1 MNIFIIASIVGI
13 LISCG
18 GGPVIPPRMLL
29 MEKLVAEMRDPSSQ
43 KSISQVDLTK
53 AYALQQMWSRAEEIA
68 RSIANYR
75 SALARLTLV
84 EAKIELGQFAE
95 ASKDLLVM
103 PSLPMHGE
111 GQQRWEII
119 SRQLS
124 LAEVVNIY
132 PEMIAAYE
140 KANIRVPPQFK
151 GNGKNLPANQFP
163 TAAQVDRKLASA
175 KKMDS
180 DVKVKK
186 KSNSKDLSSK
196 SGAVNFEAP
205 EGGEILLARMKVKM
219 ALQVLMARAEG
230 LIALERN
237 EDARNL
243 LLPMLTSQDD
253 SSFPNLRL
261 QGEYYILCWKAG
273 LQDQVRPLLP
283 PLFERLRAFPSQH
296 SDLGD
301 YLAAGIVL
309 ATLDGKPEAARQMLE
324 YGREGLRHHSDF
336 SRNKNFAGLGKGCW
350 ESKME
355 KEARECWERSLQGAS
370 VIPNPQSRAVG
381 AFEVLLAQLRVGAP
395 TLPKE
400 EKQIRDILQKLPEA
414 YLAIGVK

>member
-1 MNIFIIASIVGI
+1 
-13 LISCG
+13 
-18 GGPVIPPRMLL
+18 MLL

-75 SALARLTLV
+75 SALARLALV
-84 EAKIELGQFAE
+84 EARIELGQFAE
-95 ASKDLLVM
+95 ASKDLLAM
-103 PSLPMHGE
+103 PSLPMDGE
-111 GQQRWEII
+111 SQQRWEII

-151 GNGKNLPANQFP
+151 GNGKTLPANQST

-175 KKMDS
+175 KMDS

-186 KSNSKDLSSK
+186 KSNSEDLSSK
-196 SGAVNFEAP
+196 SGAVNLKAP
-205 EGGEILLARMKVKM
+205 ESGEILLARIKVKM

-237 EDARNL
+237 EDARHL
-243 LLPMLTSQDD
+243 LLPILTPQEDN
-253 SSFPNLRL
+253 SFPNLHL

-283 PLFERLRAFPSQH
+283 PLFESLRAFPIQH

-301 YLAAGIVL
+301 YLAVGIVL
-309 ATLDGKPEAARQMLE
+309 ATLDGKPEAALRMLE
-324 YGREGLRHHSDF
+324 YGREGLRHHSEF
-336 SRNKNFAGLGKGCW
+336 SRNKNFARLGKGCW
-350 ESKME
+350 ESKLG

-381 AFEVLLAQLRVGAP
+381 AFEVLLAQQRVSAP
-395 TLPKE
+395 SLPEE

-414 YLAIGVK
+414 YLAIVVK

>member
-1 MNIFIIASIVGI
+1 MNIFIIATIVGV

-43 KSISQVDLTK
+43 KSLSQVDLTK
-53 AYALQQMWSRAEEIA
+53 AYALQQKWSRAEEIA
-68 RSIANYR
+68 RSIPNYR
-75 SALARLTLV
+75 SALARLALV
-84 EAKIELGQFAE
+84 EARIELGQFAE
-95 ASKDLLVM
+95 ASRDLIAM
-103 PSLPMHGE
+103 PSLPSDGE
-111 GQQRWEII
+111 GPQRWEIV

-124 LAEVVNIY
+124 LAEAVNIY

-140 KANIRVPPQFK
+140 KANIRVPDQFK
-151 GNGKNLPANQFP
+151 GSGTNLPAYQSP
-163 TAAQVDRKLASA
+163 SVVQEDQKPGTTE
-175 KKMDS
+175 KKGS
-180 DVKVKK
+180 DVKMTK
-186 KSNSKDLSSK
+186 KSNSKNLSSK
-196 SGAVNFEAP
+196 SVPVNLEAP
-205 EGGEILLARMKVKM
+205 EGGEVFLARIKVKM
-219 ALQVLMARAEG
+219 GLQVLMARAEG
-230 LIALERN
+230 LITLERKD
-237 EDARNL
+237 DARNL

-283 PLFERLRAFPSQH
+283 PLFERLGAFPIQH

-309 ATLDGKPEAARQMLE
+309 ATLDGKPEVARRMLE

-336 SRNKNFAGLGKGCW
+336 SRNKNFAVLGKGCW

-355 KEARECWERSLQGAS
+355 KDARECWERSLQGAS

-381 AFEVLLAQLRVGAP
+381 AFEVLIAQQRVSAP
-395 TLPKE
+395 TLPE
-400 EKQIRDILQKLPEA
+400 EERQIRDILLKLPEA

>member
-1 MNIFIIASIVGI
+1 MNIFIIASVVGA

-53 AYALQQMWSRAEEIA
+53 AYALQQKWSRAEEIA
-68 RSIANYR
+68 RSISNYR
-75 SALARLTLV
+75 SALARLALV
-84 EAKIELGQFAE
+84 EARIELGQFAE
-95 ASKDLLVM
+95 ASKDLLAM
-103 PSLPMHGE
+103 PSLPMDGE
-111 GQQRWEII
+111 GQQRWEVI

-124 LAEVVNIY
+124 LAEAVNIY

-140 KANIRVPPQFK
+140 KSNIRVPPQFK
-151 GNGKNLPANQFP
+151 GSGTNLPANQYP
-163 TAAQVDRKLASA
+163 SAVQEDRKSGTTE
-175 KKMDS
+175 KIGS
-180 DVKVKK
+180 DVKMTK

-196 SGAVNFEAP
+196 PSPVNLEAP
-205 EGGEILLARMKVKM
+205 EGGEIFLARIKVKM
-219 ALQVLMARAEG
+219 GLQALMARAEG

-237 EDARNL
+237 EDARHL
-243 LLPMLTSQDD
+243 LLPILTSQEDN
-253 SSFPNLRL
+253 SFPNLRL

-283 PLFERLRAFPSQH
+283 PLFESLRAFPIQH
-296 SDLGD
+296 SELGD
-301 YLAAGIVL
+301 YLAAGIIL
-309 ATLDGKPEAARQMLE
+309 ATLDGKQEAALQMLE

-336 SRNKNFAGLGKGCW
+336 SRNKNFARLGKGCW
-350 ESKME
+350 ESKMG

-381 AFEVLLAQLRVGAP
+381 AFEVLLAQQRVSSP
-395 TLPKE
+395 TLPEE
-400 EKQIRDILQKLPEA
+400 EKQIRDILQKLPKA
-414 YLAIGVK
+414 YSAIGVK

>member
-1 MNIFIIASIVGI
+1 MNIIIIASIVGV

-75 SALARLTLV
+75 SALARLALV
-84 EAKIELGQFAE
+84 EARIELGQFAE
-95 ASKDLLVM
+95 ASKDLLAM
-103 PSLPMHGE
+103 PSLPMDGE
-111 GQQRWEII
+111 SQQRWEII

-151 GNGKNLPANQFP
+151 GNGKTLPANQST

-175 KKMDS
+175 KMDS

-186 KSNSKDLSSK
+186 KSNSEDLSSK
-196 SGAVNFEAP
+196 SGAVNLKAP
-205 EGGEILLARMKVKM
+205 ESGEILLARIKVKM

-237 EDARNL
+237 EDARHL
-243 LLPMLTSQDD
+243 LLPILTPQEDN
-253 SSFPNLRL
+253 SFPNLHL

-283 PLFERLRAFPSQH
+283 PLFESLRAFPIQH

-301 YLAAGIVL
+301 YLAVGIVL
-309 ATLDGKPEAARQMLE
+309 ATLDGKPEAALRMLE
-324 YGREGLRHHSDF
+324 YGREGLRHHSEF
-336 SRNKNFAGLGKGCW
+336 SRNKNFARLGKGCW
-350 ESKME
+350 ESKLG

-381 AFEVLLAQLRVGAP
+381 AFEVLLAQQRVSAP
-395 TLPKE
+395 SLPEE

-414 YLAIGVK
+414 YLAIVVK

>member
-1 MNIFIIASIVGI
+1 MNIFIFASIVGI

-29 MEKLVAEMRDPSSQ
+29 MEKLVAEMCDPNSQ

-53 AYALQQMWSRAEEIA
+53 AYALEQMWSRAEEIA
-68 RSIANYR
+68 RSIPNYR
-75 SALARLTLV
+75 SALARLALV
-84 EAKIELGQFAE
+84 EARIELGQFAE
-95 ASKDLLVM
+95 ASKDLLAM
-103 PSLPMHGE
+103 PSLPMDGE
-111 GQQRWEII
+111 GQQRWEIV

-124 LAEVVNIY
+124 LAEAVNIH
-132 PEMIAAYE
+132 PDMIAAYE
-140 KANIRVPPQFK
+140 KANIQVPPLFK
-151 GNGKNLPANQFP
+151 GSGTTLPANQSP
-163 TAAQVDRKLASA
+163 TAAQVDRKPASTE
-175 KKMDS
+175 KMGS
-180 DVKVKK
+180 DVKMIK

-196 SGAVNFEAP
+196 SSSVNLEAP
-205 EGGEILLARMKVKM
+205 EGGEISLARIKKKIG
-219 ALQVLMARAEG
+219 LQTLMAQAEG

-237 EDARNL
+237 EDARHL
-243 LLPMLTSQDD
+243 LLPILTSQEDN
-253 SSFPNLRL
+253 SFPNLRL

-283 PLFERLRAFPSQH
+283 PLFESLRAFPILH

-309 ATLDGKPEAARQMLE
+309 ATLDGKPEEALRMLE
-324 YGREGLRHHSDF
+324 YGRGGLRHHSDF
-336 SRNKNFAGLGKGCW
+336 SRNKNFARLGKGCW
-350 ESKME
+350 ESKMG

-381 AFEVLLAQLRVGAP
+381 AFEVLLAQQRVTAP
-395 TLPKE
+395 TLPEE
-400 EKQIRDILQKLPEA
+400 EKQIRDILRKLPKA

>member
-1 MNIFIIASIVGI
+1 
-13 LISCG
+13 
-18 GGPVIPPRMLL
+18 MLL

-75 SALARLTLV
+75 SALARLALV
-84 EAKIELGQFAE
+84 EARIELGQFAE
-95 ASKDLLVM
+95 ASKDLLAM
-103 PSLPMHGE
+103 PSLPMDGE
-111 GQQRWEII
+111 SQQRWEII

-151 GNGKNLPANQFP
+151 GNGKTLPANQST

-175 KKMDS
+175 KMDS

-186 KSNSKDLSSK
+186 KSNSEDLSSK
-196 SGAVNFEAP
+196 SGAVDLEAP
-205 EGGEILLARMKVKM
+205 ESGEILLARIKVKM

-237 EDARNL
+237 EDARHL
-243 LLPMLTSQDD
+243 LLPILTPQEDN
-253 SSFPNLRL
+253 SFPNLHL

-283 PLFERLRAFPSQH
+283 PLFESLRAFPIQH

-301 YLAAGIVL
+301 YLAVGIVL
-309 ATLDGKPEAARQMLE
+309 ATLDGKPEAALRMLE
-324 YGREGLRHHSDF
+324 YGREGLRHHSEF
-336 SRNKNFAGLGKGCW
+336 SRNKNFARLGKGCW
-350 ESKME
+350 ESKLG

-381 AFEVLLAQLRVGAP
+381 AFEVLLAQQRVSSP
-395 TLPKE
+395 TLPEE

-414 YLAIGVK
+414 YSAIGVE